1 MRMKK
6 LKLLFLVA
14 VLSASS
20 AMAQKAEQ
28 VVKIPLEQVP
38 VAVRQSFEKDFGAIP
53 EDGHWEALVVT
64 TKSGGRTYA
73 KPVWYGYSK
82 RGASRAEKI
91 EVRFSPEGSVTF
103 FTGLKKSNGEQAVDP
118 PAPAKKIG

>member
-14 VLSASS
+14 VLSAGS
-20 AMAQKAEQ
+20 AMAQNEQ

-38 VAVRQSFEKDFGAIP
+38 VAVLQSFEKDFGTIP
-53 EDGHWEALVVT
+53 ENGHWEALVVT

-73 KPVWYGYSK
+73 KPVWYGFSK